1 MRSKTVSFILSS
13 LILAITPAIAIAQ
26 PISNCRIETSKNSV
40 VSLGFPFQNERL
52 NNKQNPKILVL
63 PFQLKDEP
71 KYTLTEIDRGFFTQ
85 AAASIKQLSQN
96 KSVVEFVYGETISLD
111 FTTLEMDSL
120 RINQQITFQKDFR
133 NSTYG
138 FVERTI
144 LEADQKLNYAGI
156 DAVILFGSSSRRN
169 QAIAEAMM
177 FTKAKLA
184 FGYGVKTSGSNNKW
198 WDSTIIGDNWFD
210 PIKSAEGDISNAV
223 LIYNQLN
230 HSVLTHEIMHLYGLT
245 DLYGSATSPNH
256 SLMSNGIIDLLG
268 IEEWVLGW
276 LPDENVQCINLES
289 ELSKTSSDNKLSI
302 KKSNRN
308 QLIVIPTGPKTALI
322 VEQVYQAGKN
332 HLLYYSLDNDAR
344 PAITTFRDDRN
355 FELFIDV
362 SGTSGAARILTGKTF
377 NLLVESNNG
386 NEITFRLIPSSL
398 MNTDETKKFI
408 SAAEVIRQDIE
419 LKLKQ
424 ESDAKVAAEL
434 KIKQEAE
441 AKVAAELKAKQD
453 AEAKAAADKAA
464 ELKAKQDAEAKVAAE
479 LKSKQEA
486 EAKVA
491 AELKAKQ
498 DAEAKASAELKAK
511 QEAEAKAAADKVAA
525 ELKAKQEA
533 EAKAAAYKAALV
545 IKKTTITCAKG
556 KSTKKVTAIKPV
568 CPKGYKK
575 K

>member
-1 MRSKTVSFILSS
+1 MKIRILLVVILVLSS
-13 LILAITPAIAIAQ
+13 TSLESSAIAQ
-26 PISNCRIETSKNSV
+26 PISNCRIETSKTNV

-52 NNKQNPKILVL
+52 NNKENPRILVL

-71 KYTLTEIDRGFFTQ
+71 KYTLTKIDHGFFIQ

-111 FTTLEMDSL
+111 FTALEMDSL
-120 RINQQITFQKDFR
+120 KINNQITFQKDFR

-144 LEADQKLNYAGI
+144 LEADEKLNYTGI

-184 FGYGVKTSGSNNKW
+184 FGYGVKTSGSNSKW

-210 PIKSAEGDISNAV
+210 PIKTAEVDISNAV

-276 LPDENVQCINLES
+276 LLDENVQCINLES

-302 KKSNRN
+302 KKSDKN

-362 SGTSGAARILTGKTF
+362 SGTSGTARILTGKMF

-386 NEITFRLIPSSL
+386 NEVTFRLIPPSL
-398 MNTDETKKFI
+398 MNTDETKKII
-408 SAAEVIRQDIE
+408 SAAEVNRQDVE
-419 LKLKQ
+419 LKF
-424 ESDAKVAAEL
+424 
-434 KIKQEAE
+434 KQEA
-441 AKVAAELKAKQD
+441 D
-453 AEAKAAADKAA
+453 AKA
-464 ELKAKQDAEAKVAAE
+464 
-479 LKSKQEA
+479 
-486 EAKVA
+486 
-491 AELKAKQ
+491 
-498 DAEAKASAELKAK
+498 
-511 QEAEAKAAADKVAA
+511 AA
-525 ELKAKQEA
+525 ELKAKQEV
-533 EAKAAAYKAALV
+533 EAKAALAVK
-545 IKKTTITCAKG
+545 KKTTIICVKG
-556 KSTKKVTAIKPV
+556 KLTKKVTAVKPV

>member
-1 MRSKTVSFILSS
+1 MRIKSAILILSS
-13 LILAITPAIAIAQ
+13 LILSLLPAVSNAQ
-26 PISNCRIETSKNSV
+26 PVNACRISTSQSNI

-52 NNKQNPKILVL
+52 NNKENPKILVL

-71 KYTLTEIDRGFFTQ
+71 KYTLTEIDRGFFIQ

-111 FTTLEMDSL
+111 FTALEMDSL
-120 RINQQITFQKDFR
+120 RINQPITFQKDFR

-144 LEADQKLNYAGI
+144 LEADKKLNYAGI

-184 FGYGVKTSGSNNKW
+184 FGYGVKTSGSNSKW
-198 WDSTIIGDNWFD
+198 WDSTIVGDNWFD

-256 SLMSNGIIDLLG
+256 SLMSNGILNLLG

-276 LPDENVQCINLES
+276 LPDENVQCINLDS
-289 ELSKTSSDNKLSI
+289 ELSKTSLDNKLSI

-308 QLIVIPTGPKTALI
+308 QLIVIPTGLKTALI

-332 HLLYYSLDNDAR
+332 HLLYYNLDNDAR

-362 SGTSGAARILTGKTF
+362 STTLGASKILTGKMF
-377 NLLVESNNG
+377 NLLVEKNDG
-386 NEITFRLIPSSL
+386 NDITFRLIPPSL
-398 MNTDETKKFI
+398 MDTDETKKLI
-408 SAAEVIRQDIE
+408 STAEVNRQNAE
-419 LKLKQ
+419 LKVK
-424 ESDAKVAAEL
+424 EEVAAKAAAEL
-434 KIKQEAE
+434 KIKLEAE
-441 AKVAAELKAKQD
+441 AKAAAELKAKQD
-453 AEAKAAADKAA
+453 ADAKAAADKAA
-464 ELKAKQDAEAKVAAE
+464 ELKAKQD
-479 LKSKQEA
+479 SD
-486 EAKVA
+486 AKVA

-498 DAEAKASAELKAK
+498 DAD
-511 QEAEAKAAADKVAA
+511 AKAAADK
-525 ELKAKQEA
+525 
-533 EAKAAAYKAALV
+533 AAAAS
-545 IKKTTITCAKG
+545 KKTTITCVKG
-556 KSTKKVTAIKPV
+556 KLIKKVTAVKPV

>member
-1 MRSKTVSFILSS
+1 MRIKITLFALYS
-13 LILAITPAIAIAQ
+13 LIFSLLPAVANAQ
-26 PISNCRIETSKNSV
+26 PISNCRIETSKNNV

-52 NNKQNPKILVL
+52 NNKENPKILVL

-71 KYTLTEIDRGFFTQ
+71 KYTLTEIDRGFFIQ

-111 FTTLEMDSL
+111 FTALEMDSL
-120 RINQQITFQKDFR
+120 RINQPITFQKDFR

-144 LEADQKLNYAGI
+144 LEADKKLNYAGI

-184 FGYGVKTSGSNNKW
+184 FGYGVKTSGSNSKW
-198 WDSTIIGDNWFD
+198 WDSTIVGDNWFD

-256 SLMSNGIIDLLG
+256 SLMSNGILNLLG

-276 LPDENVQCINLES
+276 LPDENVQCINLDS
-289 ELSKTSSDNKLSI
+289 ELSKTSLDNKLSI

-308 QLIVIPTGPKTALI
+308 QLIVIPTGLKTALI

-332 HLLYYSLDNDAR
+332 HLLFYSLDNDAR
-344 PAITTFRDDRN
+344 PAITTFRDDYT
-355 FELFIDV
+355 FEFFIDV
-362 SGTSGAARILTGKTF
+362 STTSGASKILTGKAF
-377 NLLVESNNG
+377 NLLVENNDG
-386 NEITFRLIPSSL
+386 KDISFRLIPPSL
-398 MNTDETKKFI
+398 MNTDEAKKLI
-408 SAAEVIRQDIE
+408 SAAEVNRQNAE
-419 LKLKQ
+419 LKVK
-424 ESDAKVAAEL
+424 EEVAAKAAAEL
-434 KIKQEAE
+434 KIKLEAE
-441 AKVAAELKAKQD
+441 AKAAAELKAKQDADAKAAADKAADLKAKQDADAKVAAELKAKQD
-453 AEAKAAADKAA
+453 VDAKAAADKAA
-464 ELKAKQDAEAKVAAE
+464 AELKVKQEADAKAAADKAAADLKAKQDA
-479 LKSKQEA
+479 
-486 EAKVA
+486 
-491 AELKAKQ
+491 
-498 DAEAKASAELKAK
+498 DA
-511 QEAEAKAAADKVAA
+511 QAAADK
-525 ELKAKQEA
+525 
-533 EAKAAAYKAALV
+533 AAAAS
-545 IKKTTITCAKG
+545 KKTTITCVKG
-556 KSTKKVTAIKPV
+556 KLTKKVTAVKPV